1 MEVYKGMNQAESK
14 DGEDEDVLELDL
26 DKGKAEVGSKFTA
39 IAIYFSQKS
48 YNPKYLFSDMLNA
61 WGIKELA
68 TVEKL
73 GDYCF
78 KIEFLRLEEKLRVLE
93 GGPWRHKGDAL
104 LLVHYDGLTR
114 PLEVR
119 IETIPL
125 WDRLYD
131 LPGTMMKEAHGRQL
145 GS

>member
-39 IAIYFSQKS
+39 IAIYFSLKS